1 MEGFLLFA
9 AVGFLAQLV
18 DGALGMGYGVVCSS
32 VLLALG
38 VPPAA
43 VSAAVHASKT
53 FTGAAS
59 AASHTLHK
67 NVDWRLLKPLALGG
81 VVGGV
86 LGTYVL
92 TSIDGDTV
100 KPWVIGWLFLMGL
113 AILWRAWK
121 AKPPPATPIHRP
133 LPLGFAGGFL
143 DAMGGGGWGPTVTST
158 LVGGGTAA
166 REAIGTSNTAE
177 FFVAAAV
184 SAAFLAALVTGH
196 WEETEGLMEYAAA
209 VGGLVSGGVV
219 AAPLA
224 GYLTRILPTRPLTWI
239 VAILVLVLAGWQAVQ
254 LAL

>member
-1 MEGFLLFA
+1 MDEFLIFA
-9 AVGFLAQLV
+9 AVGFLAQLI

-59 AASHTLHK
+59 AASHTAHK
-67 NVDWRLLKPLALGG
+67 NVDWKLLKPLALGG

-100 KPWVIGWLFLMGL
+100 KPYVVGWLFLMGL

-121 AKPPPATPIHRP
+121 AKPPPATPLHRP

-158 LVGGGTAA
+158 LVGGGAQP
-166 REAIGTSNTAE
+166 RLAIGSSNTAE

-184 SAAFLAALVTGH
+184 SASFIAALVTGH
-196 WEETEGLMEYAAA
+196 WEETDGLRKYASA
-209 VGGLVSGGVV
+209 VLGLVIGGLV
-219 AAPLA
+219 AAPPA
-224 GYLTRILPTRPLTWI
+224 GWLTRRLPTRPLTWA
-239 VAILVLVLAGWQAVQ
+239 VAILVLALAVWQAVQ
-254 LAL
+254 LAF